1 MLLKYFINL
10 NLIEQKQLTF
20 CIDSIKEF
28 AFTFPSFPF
37 IFITNFPV
45 IVLCCI
51 FRCRIPR
58 TKAEI
63 EANAKRKSLL
73 KNFNQKLGQ
82 LKAAE
87 LDDMDYRN
95 GKYTLFSK
103 VG

>member
-1 MLLKYFINL
+1 MLCIEFI
-10 NLIEQKQLTF
+10 KQ
-20 CIDSIKEF
+20 F
-28 AFTFPSFPF
+28 ALLLPSFPC

-95 GKYTLFSK
+95 GKYTLLFK
-103 VG
+103 VSLNRARK